1 MHAVVVNVEITDRD
15 AARQGLT
22 ELVPQ
27 VKAAPGFVAAYW
39 VRLDDTHGTSV
50 AVFESEA
57 QARAAA
63 PPADGTA
70 PGVTMTS
77 VAVGEVLA
85 SA

>member
-1 MHAVVVNVEITDRD
+1 MHAVVVNVEITDPD
-15 AARQGLT
+15 AARKGLDD
-22 ELVPQ
+22 LVPQ

-39 VRLDDTHGTSV
+39 VRLDDAHGTSV

-63 PPADGTA
+63 PPADA
-70 PGVTMTS
+70 NPPGVTLTS
-77 VAVGEVLA
+77 VAIGEVLA